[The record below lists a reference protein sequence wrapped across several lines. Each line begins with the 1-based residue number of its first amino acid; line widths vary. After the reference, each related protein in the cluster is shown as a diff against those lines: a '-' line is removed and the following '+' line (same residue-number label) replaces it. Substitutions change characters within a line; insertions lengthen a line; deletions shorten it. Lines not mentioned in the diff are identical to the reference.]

1 MQSSLRSGYNRF
13 IMPLG
18 KASLKLGFSG
28 DKWTMIS
35 LFLSIAAAFALARG
49 QFWWGLLFSL
59 AMFAADVMDG
69 ATARAKGITNSFG
82 MIFDHVVDR
91 YAEFAIVGGLIVG
104 GWITN
109 LVGIFAIS
117 GMVMASYVRAKA
129 ESTGDIKKC
138 DIGITGRIEKLIL
151 IYGSIILL
159 GFRLNQYA
167 EYLFWVLGI
176 VSHITAIQRIVYARK
191 VIYSQQGVKGRQ
203 EN

>member
-1 MQSSLRSGYNRF
+1 MQSSLRPGYNRF

-18 KASLKLGFSG
+18 KASAKLGFSA
-28 DKWTMIS
+28 DSWTIIS
-35 LFLSIAAAFALARG
+35 LFLSIASGFMLARG
-49 QFWWGLLFSL
+49 QFWWGLIMAL

-91 YAEFAIVGGLIVG
+91 YAEFAIVGGLLVG
-104 GWITN
+104 GWISS
-109 LVGIFAIS
+109 LAGIFAIS

-129 ESTGDIKKC
+129 ESTGDVKKC

-159 GFRLNQYA
+159 GLGLGRFA
-167 EYLFWVLGI
+167 EYMFWVLGV
-176 VSHITAIQRIVYARK
+176 VSHITVIQRIVYARK
-191 VIYSQQGVKGRQ
+191 VIYSGQGEKSV
-203 EN
+203 